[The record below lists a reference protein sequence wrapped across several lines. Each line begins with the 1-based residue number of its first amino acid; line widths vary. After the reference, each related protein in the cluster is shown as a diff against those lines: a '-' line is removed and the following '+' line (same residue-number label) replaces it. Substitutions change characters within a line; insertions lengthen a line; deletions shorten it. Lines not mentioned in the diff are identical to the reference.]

1 MDLRNEEDF
10 LKYVEAAVQSDKL
23 KLPTLPQVA
32 LNVQQLVSSNRATD
46 AEIAK
51 LISTDPGLSVRL
63 LQIANS
69 PLFRAQAKID
79 SLQTAITRMG
89 HNTVRTLVN
98 SLVVKQLFKPSSPA
112 LDRHFQSVW
121 RHSVHVASVS
131 RALACRCRHLDPD
144 QAMLAGLIHQI
155 GKLPILTLAEKFPE
169 LGKDESALSQHLERL
184 HPAIGKLIMK
194 SWDLPESLSR
204 ATWEYL
210 DFQRDP
216 APEADYVDVVQVAYL
231 ETLVSDNPSAKP
243 DLGTV
248 PAFAKLGLDA
258 EIEILEIE
266 DISEVRT
273 EAERLLI

>member
-1 MDLRNEEDF
+1 MDLRNEEAF
-10 LKYVEAAVQSDKL
+10 LEYVEAAVQSDKL
-23 KLPTLPQVA
+23 KLPTLPKVA
-32 LNVQQLVSSNRATD
+32 LDVRQAVSSNRATD

-63 LQIANS
+63 LQVANS
-69 PLFRAQAKID
+69 PLFRARAKID
-79 SLQTAITRMG
+79 SLQAAITRMG
-89 HNTVRTLVN
+89 HNTVRTLVT
-98 SLVVKQLFKPSSPA
+98 SLAMKQLFKPSSLA
-112 LDRHFQSVW
+112 LDRQFQSVW
-121 RHSVHVASVS
+121 RHSVHTAAVS

-169 LGKDESALSQHLERL
+169 LGKDEPTLSRHLERL

-210 DFQRDP
+210 DLQRDP

-231 ETLVSDNPSAKP
+231 ETLVSGDPAVKP
-243 DLGTV
+243 DLGQV

-258 EIEILEIE
+258 EIEILEVE
-266 DISEVRT
+266 DISEACA
-273 EAERLLI
+273 EAQRLLM

>member
-10 LKYVEAAVQSDKL
+10 LEYVETAVQSNKL

-32 LNVQQLVSSNRATD
+32 LNVQQMVSSNRATD

-63 LQIANS
+63 LQVANS

-89 HNTVRTLVN
+89 HNKVRTLVN
-98 SLVVKQLFKPSSPA
+98 SLVMKQLFKPSSPA
-112 LDRHFQSVW
+112 LDQQFQSVW

-131 RALACRCRHLDPD
+131 RALASRCRHLDPD

-155 GKLPILTLAEKFPE
+155 GKLPILTLAEKLPE
-169 LGKDESALSQHLERL
+169 LGKDGATLSQHLERL

-194 SWDLPESLSR
+194 SWNLPESLCR

-243 DLGTV
+243 DLGLV

-266 DISEVRT
+266 AVSEVSD
-273 EAERLLI
+273 EAERLLM